1 MMRRDNAMGDF
12 PEACPA
18 CGGRLLGRIGTGQ
31 FFCWD
36 CCAQFSRTGPRTKVW
51 AIDDEGS
58 LVPQTAASTAEPL
71 NARGAGE
78 SRIERITLETR
89 R

>member
-1 MMRRDNAMGDF
+1 MSRAASPADF
-12 PEACPA
+12 PQACPV

-36 CCAQFSRTGPRTKVW
+36 CCAQFSRSGPRLRAWT
-51 AIDDEGS
+51 IDAEGV
-58 LVPQTAASTAEPL
+58 LVPHQRIASSVEGDDFDQPG
-71 NARGAGE
+71 RMQSQGWQMM
-78 SRIERITLETR
+78 R

>member
-1 MMRRDNAMGDF
+1 MRRDNPAADF
-12 PEACPA
+12 PDACPV

-36 CCAQFSRTGPRTKVW
+36 CCAQFSRSGPRLRVW
-51 AIDDEGS
+51 AIDDEGA
-58 LVPQTAASTAEPL
+58 LVPQPTAQSQAGPELSS
-71 NARGAGE
+71 ARDGR
-78 SRIERITLETR
+78 SERATLEIR